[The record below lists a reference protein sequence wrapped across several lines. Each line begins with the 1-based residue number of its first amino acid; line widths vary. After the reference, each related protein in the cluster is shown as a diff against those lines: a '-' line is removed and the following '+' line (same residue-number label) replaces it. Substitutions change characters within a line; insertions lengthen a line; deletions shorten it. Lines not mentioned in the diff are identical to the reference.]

1 MTDFIKN
8 YWEKQAQ
15 TFKSS
20 HEASWGDNFMIDL
33 EIETIGKH
41 FSDGQNVLD
50 VGCANGYSTF
60 RQAATHNISSITGV
74 DYAENMINEALQQQS
89 KLHSGKDIKFAIG
102 DIRDL
107 RFDDNSFDLVYTT
120 RVIINLPNWDEQIKA
135 INECIRVAKPGGK
148 IVFSEAFWEP
158 LVLLNSIRTL
168 KQLPPLIEHD
178 FNRYLKRSKL
188 DEYLQQRQI
197 TFEVDDFSSVYY
209 LGTRFIRDLVTDIS
223 SYPGFTN
230 PVNKI
235 FYEIEKQFSGGGFGI
250 QLAYILTKNV

>member
-1 MTDFIKN
+1 MTDFIKD

-15 TFKSS
+15 IFNSS

-41 FSDGQNVLD
+41 FRDGQNVLD

-60 RQAATHNISSITGV
+60 RQAAAHNISSITGV
-74 DYAENMINEALQQQS
+74 DFAESMITEALRRQS
-89 KLHSGKDIKFAIG
+89 ELNLDKNIKFAVG

-107 RFDDNSFDLVYTT
+107 HFDDNSFDLVYTT
-120 RVIINLPNWDEQIKA
+120 RVIINLPNWNEQVKA
-135 INECIRVAKPGGK
+135 INECIRVTKRGGTV
-148 IVFSEAFWEP
+148 VFSEAFWEP

-168 KQLPPLIEHD
+168 KQLPSLIEHD
-178 FNRYLKRSKL
+178 FNRYLKKHKL
-188 DEYLQQRQI
+188 DEYLQQRKI
-197 TFEVDDFSSVYY
+197 TFEVDEFSSVYY

-250 QLAYILTKNV
+250 QQAYILTKNT

>member
-1 MTDFIKN
+1 MTDFIKD

-33 EIETIGKH
+33 EIEAIGKH
-41 FSDGQNVLD
+41 FKEGQNVLD

-60 RQAATHNISSITGV
+60 RQAATHNISAITGI
-74 DYAENMINEALQQQS
+74 DFAESMIREALQRQS
-89 KLHSGKDIKFAIG
+89 ELNLDKNIKFAVG

-107 RFDDNSFDLVYTT
+107 PFDDNSFDLVYTT
-120 RVIINLPNWDEQIKA
+120 RVIINLSNWNEQVKA
-135 INECIRVAKPGGK
+135 INECIRVTKPGGA

-158 LVLLNSIRTL
+158 LVLLNSIRAL
-168 KQLPPLIEHD
+168 KQLPSLIEHD
-178 FNRYLKRSKL
+178 FNRYLKKQKL
-188 DEYLQQRQI
+188 DEYLQQRKI
-197 TFEVDDFSSVYY
+197 TFEVDEFSSVYY

-250 QLAYILTKNV
+250 QQAYILTKNT